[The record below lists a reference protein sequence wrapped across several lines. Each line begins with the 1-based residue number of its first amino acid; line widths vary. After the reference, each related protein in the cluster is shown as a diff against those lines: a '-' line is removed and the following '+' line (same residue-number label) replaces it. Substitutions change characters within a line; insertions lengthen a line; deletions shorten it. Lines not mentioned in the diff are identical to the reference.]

1 MEDIN
6 IDNIIDGV
14 ADQAGRRSSGRPN
27 TGLTDLHYKDYND
40 SRRQLRQIKQP
51 DNFNSDLVE
60 AVAGEVVNI
69 DNIDQFKE
77 LYKTT
82 CYAVLDQFKEDNPEL
97 VNKPPFTWYKRV
109 LLLIKENTPP
119 VTYKELDKLSAV
131 WEVLTDFMDYI
142 GLYIT
147 FETFS
152 NLLKVY
158 DYQLKKMED
167 VNPEYAAFR
176 QKIKQDRDNALIN
189 ELQYNPYT
197 QGNKIFI
204 AKTHGIIEKQQ
215 PKQIEVTHNLRNY
228 DNINRYRLEDQQKN
242 N

>member
-6 IDNIIDGV
+6 IDNIIDGL
-14 ADQAGRRSSGRPN
+14 ADQAGKKRAGRPN
-27 TGLTDLHYKDYND
+27 LGLTDKHYIEKKKLNVIT
-40 SRRQLRQIKQP
+40 RNIKQP

-97 VNKPPFTWYKRV
+97 VNKPPFTWYKR
-109 LLLIKENTPP
+109 LLIKIKENTPP
-119 VTYKELDKLSAV
+119 VSYKELDKLVAV
-131 WEVLTDFMDYI
+131 WDVLSEFLDYI

-158 DYQLKKMED
+158 MYQLEKMQD
-167 VNPEYAAFR
+167 VNPGYIDFV
-176 QKIKQDRDNALIN
+176 QKIKHERDNALLN

-204 AKTHGIIEKQQ
+204 AKTHGIIEKTA